1 LLRHIDINCGC
12 FSTAHSVKVGM
23 DLIYRDILLL
33 IPALLILFFPSR
45 FLALDRLLLKQ
56 KRVPS

>member
-1 LLRHIDINCGC
+1 
-12 FSTAHSVKVGM
+12 M

-45 FLALDRLLLKQ
+45 FLALDRLLAKN
-56 KRVPS
+56 KGS